1 MNKKIN
7 LSDLKAGDS
16 AKIISVGGEGALRQH
31 FLDMGLIKGTTL
43 SLIKLA
49 PMGDPLELQLHG
61 YDLTLRL
68 DDAKKIEVEPIV
80 SDKTPKKANH
90 TSRFL
95 IQDLANI
102 TKNIKKNTTILC
114 LMMKY

>member
-80 SDKTPKKANH
+80 SDKTPKKSKPH
-90 TSRFL
+90 KS
-95 IQDLANI
+95 IPHP
-102 TKNIKKNTTILC
+102 
-114 LMMKY
+114 

>member
-43 SLIKLA
+43 LSI
-49 PMGDPLELQLHG
+49 
-61 YDLTLRL
+61 Y
-68 DDAKKIEVEPIV
+68 
-80 SDKTPKKANH
+80 KTC
-90 TSRFL
+90 T
-95 IQDLANI
+95 
-102 TKNIKKNTTILC
+102 
-114 LMMKY
+114 YG

>member
-80 SDKTPKKANH
+80 SDKTPKK
-90 TSRFL
+90 SRFL

>member
-1 MNKKIN
+1 MNKKMN
-7 LSDLKAGDS
+7 LGDLKAGDS

-68 DDAKKIEVEPIV
+68 DDAKKIEVDPI
-80 SDKTPKKANH
+80 KHRRKANH

-102 TKNIKKNTTILC
+102 MKNIKKNTTILC